1 MICKVIVDESL
12 EEDVVVRIKKENNLS
27 KEIRRLV
34 EDYSNEIIL
43 YKDEEIVKTNISEVI
58 AFTVSDN
65 KVYAIT
71 SFGKFV
77 IKSRLYQLTEV
88 VGDSFVK
95 INQSCLINVNKIKK
109 FKVSPFGGMYVVM
122 NDGFTDY
129 ISRRQ
134 LKTVKERLGL

>member
-1 MICKVIVDESL
+1 MICKVIIDESL

-71 SFGKFV
+71 SYGKFV

-95 INQSCLINVNKIKK
+95 INQSCLINVNKINK

-134 LKTVKERLGL
+134 LKTVKERLGI

>member
-1 MICKVIVDESL
+1 MICKVIIDESL

-134 LKTVKERLGL
+134 LKTVKERLGI

>member
-88 VGDSFVK
+88 AGDSFVK
-95 INQSCLINVNKIKK
+95 INQSCLVNVSKIKK